1 MNAKR
6 WIIAVAAVALVAA
19 AGFAAWFL
27 LVGRGTDGAENGVF
41 ANDCCGTVRL
51 EGGSLALNE
60 AQHVRYTIGRDDAGL
75 YLLPAYYV
83 GAVEDQGFEIDGTRP
98 ALKLRLDRMPHPNR
112 LVLYAGRISY
122 IFSRKPP
129 PPPRR

>member
-1 MNAKR
+1 MDAKR
-6 WIIAVAAVALVAA
+6 WIIAAAAVAALAA
-19 AGFAAWFL
+19 AALAAWL
-27 LVGRGTDGAENGVF
+27 LLAHRGTDGVENGVF

-51 EGGSLALNE
+51 ESGTLALNDS
-60 AQHVRYTIGRDDAGL
+60 QKVHYTIQRDAAGA

-122 IFSRKPP
+122 IFSRKAGPAG
-129 PPPRR
+129 RR

>member
-1 MNAKR
+1 
-6 WIIAVAAVALVAA
+6 
-19 AGFAAWFL
+19 
-27 LVGRGTDGAENGVF
+27 VF

-51 EGGSLALNE
+51 DGGSLALNDS
-60 AQHVRYTIGRDDAGL
+60 QRVRYALGHDAAGA

-122 IFSRKPP
+122 VFSRKAAAPSQ
-129 PPPRR
+129 R